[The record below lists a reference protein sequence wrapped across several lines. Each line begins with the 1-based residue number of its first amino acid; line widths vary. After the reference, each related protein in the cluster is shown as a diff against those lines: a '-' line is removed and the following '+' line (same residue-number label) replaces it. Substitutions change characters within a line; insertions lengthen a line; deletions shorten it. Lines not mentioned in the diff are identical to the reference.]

1 MLRAIKNL
9 GQSSLAWMLLGF
21 SAFYLVF
28 AFPISFFRHDDW
40 LMIGNVVRII
50 PQNWEFLFQSH
61 LVFNDTAE
69 IWFFRPWFK
78 LILYLLF
85 QTMGYH
91 YYGWLVVNL
100 LFTLGALLLGYLA
113 ISEFTGST
121 KRALLFVS
129 LFVVSLHFHFA
140 SLVWVGEGTMNC
152 PQIFLL
158 FFNLYCFSKFLNAS
172 TQTAKTSF
180 YLLGIVAFIFSLG
193 FKEAAIFHL
202 PFLGAILFGGS
213 LAKKFSFRK
222 KSISLL
228 PYFFIG
234 VGYLYFR
241 LYLLPFNPGYKPQM
255 VLSWLILPATY
266 LLISFFIP
274 IFCLLLGTL
283 NSKIKPSEYFKGML
297 SRVGYA
303 IFFIPF
309 FITYVGHGFFS
320 PGWLLCP
327 GFYLVFL
334 IGLSLPTPLLNKKL
348 VGTSLVFTGLLSG
361 VIVFYQVNKLSW
373 LSWHKPQRQ
382 ILKIIEDV
390 GTSQTKTLQIFDC
403 MAAEKNET
411 SVYRVVG
418 YPSSIQEIFWLNHKV
433 LPEIQILP
441 CSEARRSV
449 ASLTPNIIKLRWSFP
464 EFTVLTH

>member
-1 MLRAIKNL
+1 
-9 GQSSLAWMLLGF
+9 
-21 SAFYLVF
+21 
-28 AFPISFFRHDDW
+28 
-40 LMIGNVVRII
+40 
-50 PQNWEFLFQSH
+50 
-61 LVFNDTAE
+61 
-69 IWFFRPWFK
+69 
-78 LILYLLF
+78 
-85 QTMGYH
+85 
-91 YYGWLVVNL
+91 
-100 LFTLGALLLGYLA
+100 
-113 ISEFTGST
+113 
-121 KRALLFVS
+121 
-129 LFVVSLHFHFA
+129 
-140 SLVWVGEGTMNC
+140 MNC

-283 NSKIKPSEYFKGML
+283 NSKIKPSVYFKGML

-403 MAAEKNET
+403 MAADKNET